1 MKRLIIFL
9 FMALAASL
17 AQAQGEK
24 INKIIVGFPPGQATD
39 QVARLL
45 AQELSSE
52 LKESFIV
59 ENRPGQGGSVALAT
73 LARSKPDGSTM
84 VLAALAS
91 LVVNPHLYKNVGYA
105 TLGDFEPI
113 ALVADLPMLLVVNPK
128 VPVHSYEELVSYA
141 KNHPGELNYA
151 SSGNGTLSHLGM
163 EELKRNTGMK
173 IAHIPYSG
181 SARSIADVV
190 GGGVQ
195 VAIDTVAV
203 TQAQIRAGKLRLLAT
218 TYSER
223 LPAFPDT
230 PTIAELGVS
239 GFKLSAWLGLI
250 APKGTPPDRLAQL
263 NKAVLKVV
271 QSEAVRR
278 QYATLGAVPRTMP
291 TSIFRKFVAAEYERW
306 GSGVRQAA
314 LTVD

>member
-9 FMALAASL
+9 CMAMAASL
-17 AQAQGEK
+17 AHAQGEK

-52 LKESFIV
+52 LNESFIV

-105 TLGDFEPI
+105 TLADFEPI

-128 VPVHSYEELVSYA
+128 VPAHSYGELVAYA

-163 EELKRNTGMK
+163 EELKRNTAMK

-203 TQAQIRAGKLRLLAT
+203 TQAQIRARKLRLLAT

-223 LPAFPDT
+223 LPAFPDA
-230 PTIAELGVS
+230 PTLAELGVN

-250 APKGTPPDRLAQL
+250 APKGTSPDRVAKL
-263 NKAVLKVV
+263 NQAVLKVV
-271 QSEAVRR
+271 QSEAVQR

-291 TSIFRKFVAAEYERW
+291 TAAFRQFVATEYARW